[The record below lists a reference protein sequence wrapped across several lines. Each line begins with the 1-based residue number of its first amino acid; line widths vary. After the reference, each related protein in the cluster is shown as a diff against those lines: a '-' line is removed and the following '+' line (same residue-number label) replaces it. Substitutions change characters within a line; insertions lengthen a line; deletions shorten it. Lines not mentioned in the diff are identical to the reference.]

1 MSINSE
7 PPGQAN
13 SLVQDRQLEAEKL
26 SLSEYVPGLQ
36 VSQLMKCYEIFN
48 LNKN

>member
-1 MSINSE
+1 MRISSD

-36 VSQLMKCYEIFN
+36 ISQLMKFFYEV
-48 LNKN
+48 